1 MIPSSSH
8 SPPVHHH
15 YEQRDKVLEGE
26 AGPPRGSGRRE
37 TPIDHAKEDAIRKQH
52 FGKSSQIYSR
62 SILLRSAENKSNNDN
77 NKLNTKDNLDWL
89 ALIRQLKFGAERFDR
104 AVALRT
110 ARKGSGEDAND
121 TDILSAEEAAE
132 WKEIGDERPLA
143 IAAGHLELAI
153 PPNVVNDFRTAG
165 WRLYVD
171 VVWLAALT
179 RAEERLR
186 EKGCGEV
193 SLAKLRNGEYAS

>member
-1 MIPSSSH
+1 MSNVIKSLKAKLSRHEEVAVEKP
-8 SPPVHHH
+8 
-15 YEQRDKVLEGE
+15 
-26 AGPPRGSGRRE
+26 
-37 TPIDHAKEDAIRKQH
+37 PIDHAKEDAIRKQH
-52 FGKSSQIYSR
+52 FEKALKFTVEAYYI
-62 SILLRSAENKSNNDN
+62 RSAENNSNNNN

-89 ALIRQLKFGAERFDR
+89 ALISQLKVGAERFDR

-132 WKEIGDERPLA
+132 WKETGDERPLA

-153 PPNVVNDFRTAG
+153 PPNVVNDLRKVG

-186 EKGCGEV
+186 VEGCGEV